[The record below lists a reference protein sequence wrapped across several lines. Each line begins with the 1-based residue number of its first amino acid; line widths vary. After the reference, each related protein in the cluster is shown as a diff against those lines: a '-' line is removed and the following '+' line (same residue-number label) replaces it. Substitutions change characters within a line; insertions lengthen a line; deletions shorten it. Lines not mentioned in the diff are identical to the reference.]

1 MDTKTKLNDAIEAA
15 DFEAE
20 LMRAAIDAGYSEA
33 EAKDL
38 IDGDARWVPHT
49 LSMPYGFW
57 MGL

>member
-38 IDGDARWVPHT
+38 IDGDAR
-49 LSMPYGFW
+49 
-57 MGL
+57 